1 MRPAAR
7 LLAVAAAAL
16 LLGAGGGY
24 QGTTLYVNR
33 VVVASPGDVSLGAL
47 VRSSSALSAEA
58 LEAMSRS
65 ATVLRDSIQ
74 YLPVSQYQPLLDS
87 AFGADAI
94 LVGSWSL
101 IVPRGTSAEGQ
112 GYLLDRL
119 ADYLI
124 SQNLLADARVDI
136 SFSIAGLKGTAPQ
149 DGTPSFQVVR
159 TARGVDVH
167 FSLSAADGSSVTG
180 RATLPPAAGPD
191 TAEGV
196 RQNAPVR
203 VVFRKGPLTVEMPG
217 KALASASVGD
227 TVKVFVAD
235 SQKTFT
241 GRLAQGKAVQVDLP

>member
-16 LLGAGGGY
+16 LLGTGGFPGA
-24 QGTTLYVNR
+24 TLYVNR

-58 LEAMSRS
+58 QEAMSRS

-74 YLPVSQYQPLLDS
+74 YLPVSQYQPLLDA
-87 AFGADAI
+87 AFGTDAI

-124 SQNLLADARVDI
+124 SQNLLGDARVDI
-136 SFSIAGLKGTAPQ
+136 SFAIAGLKGNAPQ

-159 TARGVDVH
+159 TARGVDVQ
-167 FSLSAADGSSVTG
+167 FSLTASDGSSVTG
-180 RATLPPAAGPD
+180 RAALPPAAGPD
-191 TAEGV
+191 TALGV
-196 RQNAPVR
+196 TQNAPVR
-203 VVFRKGPLTVEMPG
+203 VVFRKGPIMVEMPG

-227 TVKVFVAD
+227 TVKVYVVD

-241 GRLAQGKAVQVDLP
+241 GRLEQGKAVHVDLP